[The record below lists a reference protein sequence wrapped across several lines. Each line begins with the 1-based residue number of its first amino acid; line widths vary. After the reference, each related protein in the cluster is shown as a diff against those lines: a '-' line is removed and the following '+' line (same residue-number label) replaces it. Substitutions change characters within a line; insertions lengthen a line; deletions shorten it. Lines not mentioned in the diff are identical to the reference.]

1 MRVLFLLASSDRVS
15 ACWRLLYMQQ
25 ALWAIREEIFNLSEN
40 KDNTVILDRNVY
52 LNTQDNN
59 NKVTEKS
66 LS

>member
-1 MRVLFLLASSDRVS
+1 MD
-15 ACWRLLYMQQ
+15 
-25 ALWAIREEIFNLSEN
+25 EN